1 MGRAC
6 QRQEGLGLAQKKG
19 TGTRAAG
26 KPRANGSR
34 AASTKNSKKKSSA
47 LGSALKYEIYGIV
60 LITLSVIGLSGQAF
74 IGQLLS
80 AGFGLVLGKAYAII
94 PLLGVYIGLY
104 LMIRRG
110 IPYGWSSRK
119 SGLVLIALAGVLT
132 LSIVEAQSHTELEG
146 QMSANGIL
154 AAAQSDLQRS
164 LIAPDG
170 PMSETT
176 PFLRPIGGGYFGALL
191 LSLLFLM
198 VGMPGAILAA
208 AVLLIIG
215 LMLVTQRSYVDLMN
229 GVRRKAGEAARS
241 AGARLKEERAASEER
256 RLEAERQAEI
266 RALDKAEA
274 AERRRA
280 ARPEP
285 ELEPGEETEPRR
297 GALSLPGRRR
307 KAVEEAEL
315 EGAQAP
321 PEQADRIGAYRVPAE
336 PGRSA
341 PADDAAS
348 AMPIGRALPDNP
360 DTEAA
365 PPANGAKSSPQPERH
380 APIIRDFFEHIRAE
394 KKIDVPSAAPGAVP
408 ADDDDEDFEEAA
420 VSLPGAALAVG
431 IPPTEL
437 TSAEGAAGMA
447 DSPSDGG
454 LFPMP
459 DGDPSIPAAAGQL
472 LEVAEG
478 ERIKPPP
485 KPYKLPPLSLLA
497 MPKEDTSAAANQAD
511 YMQTARKLETTLES
525 FGVRARVLEVV
536 RGPAVTR
543 YEIQPDVGVKVS
555 RIVGLTDDIALA
567 LAAKDIRMEAPIP
580 GKSAIGI
587 EVPNN
592 EVSMVTMREV
602 MDSPVFEEAPSKLTV
617 AFGRDISG
625 QTIVGNLARMPHLL
639 VAGATGS
646 GKSVCINGIIASILY
661 KAKPDEVK
669 FLMVDPKMVE
679 LNVYNGIPHLL
690 APVVTDPRRASL
702 ALKKIVVEMEKR
714 YELFS
719 KSSTRN
725 IEGYNTLMKDNPSAI
740 LPYIVVIVDE
750 LADLM
755 MVAAGDVE
763 DAIARLAQM
772 ARAAGIHLI
781 IATQRPS
788 VDVITGVIKANIPSR
803 IAFGVS
809 SQVDSRTILDM
820 GGAEKLLGRGDML
833 FMPMGASKPVRVQGA
848 FLSDNEVEEIVAYCS
863 GQAEAEYDTAL
874 VPEIDDNAPDPEEA
888 MDELYDQAVQI
899 VVEAKQASV
908 SLLQR
913 RMRVGYTRAGRL
925 VDAMEARGIV
935 GPYEGSKPREVLISI
950 EQLQASRAAA
960 NS

>member
-1 MGRAC
+1 M
-6 QRQEGLGLAQKKG
+6 AQKKS
-19 TGTRAAG
+19 TGTRTGSSKA
-26 KPRANGSR
+26 RSSGSR
-34 AASTKNSKKKSSA
+34 TSTKSKKKKTGSLA
-47 LGSALKYEIYGIV
+47 SALKYEIYGIV

-80 AGFGLVLGKAYAII
+80 AGFGLVLGKAYAVI
-94 PLLGVYIGLY
+94 PLLGIYTGLY

-110 IPYGWSSRK
+110 LPYGWSARK
-119 SGLVLIALAGVLT
+119 SGVLLISLAGVLM
-132 LSIVEAQSHTELEG
+132 LSIGEAQSHIELEG
-146 QMSANGIL
+146 QMSASGIL
-154 AAAQSDLQRS
+154 NAVQGDLHRS
-164 LIAPDG
+164 LIAPNAE
-170 PMSETT
+170 MSQTT
-176 PFLRPIGGGYFGALL
+176 PFLRPIGGGYFGGLL
-191 LSLLFLM
+191 LSLLYLM
-198 VGMPGAILAA
+198 VGMTGAKLASG
-208 AVLLIIG
+208 VLLIIG
-215 LMLVTQRSYVDLMN
+215 VMLITQMSYVDLMN
-229 GVRRKAGEAARS
+229 MIRRKAGEAARS
-241 AGARLKEERAASEER
+241 AGERLKEERAAAEQR
-256 RLEAERQAEI
+256 KIEAEKKAEI
-266 RALDKAEA
+266 RAKEKAEA
-274 AERRRA
+274 EEKRRA
-280 ARPEP
+280 ALPESEEENPEESSGGLTRALKGRKKKLAEEP
-285 ELEPGEETEPRR
+285 EEMED
-297 GALSLPGRRR
+297 LPQR
-307 KAVEEAEL
+307 
-315 EGAQAP
+315 EGFK
-321 PEQADRIGAYRVPAE
+321 ITGIYRVPSELKERQGNEAPEGAAE
-336 PGRSA
+336 T
-341 PADDAAS
+341 
-348 AMPIGRALPDNP
+348 N
-360 DTEAA
+360 EAA
-365 PPANGAKSSPQPERH
+365 LDMNRASSGSLSNQDRQ
-380 APIIRDFFEHIRAE
+380 APIIRDFFEHIRSE
-394 KKIDVPSAAPGAVP
+394 KSRTAGSGHGAAVTIDDDADDFEGNPAAPTAVANPPSTEDIANTRGVASAAGISV
-408 ADDDDEDFEEAA
+408 EAL
-420 VSLPGAALAVG
+420 LP
-431 IPPTEL
+431 E
-437 TSAEGAAGMA
+437 
-447 DSPSDGG
+447 
-454 LFPMP
+454 
-459 DGDPSIPAAAGQL
+459 GDPSIPATAGEL
-472 LEVAEG
+472 AEAP
-478 ERIKPPP
+478 IKPPP
-485 KPYKLPPLSLLA
+485 KPYKLPPLKLLA
-497 MPKEDTSAAANQAD
+497 LPKEDENASANQAD
-511 YMQTARKLETTLES
+511 YMQTAHKLETTLES

-555 RIVGLTDDIALA
+555 RVVGLTDDIALA

-602 MDSPVFEEAPSKLTV
+602 MDTSVFADAPSKLTV

-679 LNVYNGIPHLL
+679 LNIYNGIPHLL
-690 APVVTDPRRASL
+690 APVVTDPKRASL

-725 IEGYNTLMKDNPSAI
+725 IEGYNTLMKDNPSAV

-848 FLSDNEVEEIVAYCS
+848 FLSDNEVEEIVAFCS
-863 GQAEAEYDTAL
+863 GQAEAQYDTDL
-874 VPEIDDNAPDPEEA
+874 VPEIDDSNAEPEEIV
-888 MDELYDQAVQI
+888 DELYDQAVQI

-913 RMRVGYTRAGRL
+913 RMRVGYTRAARL
-925 VDAMEARGIV
+925 VDSMEARGIV

-960 NS
+960 SS

>member
-1 MGRAC
+1 MLKPGGI
-6 QRQEGLGLAQKKG
+6 EVAQKKS
-19 TGTRAAG
+19 TGTRTGSSKA
-26 KPRANGSR
+26 RSSGSR
-34 AASTKNSKKKSSA
+34 TTSTKNKKKKPGSLA
-47 LGSALKYEIYGIV
+47 SALKYEIYGIV

-80 AGFGLVLGKAYAII
+80 AGFGLVLGKAYAVI
-94 PLLGVYIGLY
+94 PVLGIYTGLY

-110 IPYGWSSRK
+110 LPYGWSARK
-119 SGLVLIALAGVLT
+119 SGLFLVSLAGVLM
-132 LSIVEAQSHTELEG
+132 LSIGEAQSHIELEG
-146 QMSANGIL
+146 QMSAGGIL
-154 AAAQSDLQRS
+154 SAAQGDLHRS
-164 LIAPDG
+164 LIAPNAE
-170 PMSETT
+170 MSQIT

-191 LSLLFLM
+191 LSLLYLM
-198 VGMPGAILAA
+198 VGMTGAKLASG
-208 AVLLIIG
+208 VLLIIG
-215 LMLVTQRSYVDLMN
+215 IMLITQMSYVDLMN
-229 GVRRKAGEAARS
+229 MIRRKAGEAARS
-241 AGARLKEERAASEER
+241 AGERLKEERQAAQQR
-256 RLEAERQAEI
+256 KIEAEKKAEI
-266 RALDKAEA
+266 RAQEKAKAEEKRLAALPKSEEEESEEANRNLTGVLRGRKKKLA
-274 AERRRA
+274 AEW
-280 ARPEP
+280 EDQ
-285 ELEPGEETEPRR
+285 ED
-297 GALSLPGRRR
+297 LPQR
-307 KAVEEAEL
+307 
-315 EGAQAP
+315 EGFK
-321 PEQADRIGAYRVPAE
+321 ITGVYRVPSELKERPANEALKTSVE
-336 PGRSA
+336 PSEIQSDSA
-341 PADDAAS
+341 
-348 AMPIGRALPDNP
+348 
-360 DTEAA
+360 AA
-365 PPANGAKSSPQPERH
+365 PGDALSDRDRQG
-380 APIIRDFFEHIRAE
+380 PIIRDFFEHIRSEKSRTAE
-394 KKIDVPSAAPGAVP
+394 SDQGSTLTVDDDADDFVEAIAMSSSAANPVV
-408 ADDDDEDFEEAA
+408 ADSVINSIEAA
-420 VSLPGAALAVG
+420 SSVGAEAVLP
-431 IPPTEL
+431 E
-437 TSAEGAAGMA
+437 
-447 DSPSDGG
+447 
-454 LFPMP
+454 
-459 DGDPSIPAAAGQL
+459 GDPSIPATAGEL
-472 LEVAEG
+472 AEAP
-478 ERIKPPP
+478 IKPPP
-485 KPYKLPPLSLLA
+485 KPYKLPPLKLLA
-497 MPKEDTSAAANQAD
+497 LPKEDENASANQAD
-511 YMQTARKLETTLES
+511 YMQTAHKLETTLES

-555 RIVGLTDDIALA
+555 RVVGLTDDIALA

-602 MDSPVFEEAPSKLTV
+602 MDTSVFADAPSKLTV

-679 LNVYNGIPHLL
+679 LNIYNGIPHLL
-690 APVVTDPRRASL
+690 APVVTDPKRASL

-725 IEGYNTLMKDNPSAI
+725 IEGYNTLMKDNPSAV

-863 GQAEAEYDTAL
+863 GQAEAEYDTDL
-874 VPEIDDNAPDPEEA
+874 VPEIDDTAAEPEEA
-888 MDELYDQAVQI
+888 LDELYDQAVQI

-913 RMRVGYTRAGRL
+913 RMRVGYTRAARL
-925 VDAMEARGIV
+925 VDSMEARGIV